1 MVDDSIL
8 NDDLNQASIPPKIKS
23 ISLKYKICI
32 ALAFALGFF
41 IYRLA
46 YKKYMGTACNV
57 DKYH

>member
-8 NDDLNQASIPPKIKS
+8 NDDLNQSPTPPKIKS
-23 ISLKYKICI
+23 ISLTYKICI
-32 ALAFALGFF
+32 ALVFAFCFF

-46 YKKYMGTACNV
+46 YKKYMGAACNV